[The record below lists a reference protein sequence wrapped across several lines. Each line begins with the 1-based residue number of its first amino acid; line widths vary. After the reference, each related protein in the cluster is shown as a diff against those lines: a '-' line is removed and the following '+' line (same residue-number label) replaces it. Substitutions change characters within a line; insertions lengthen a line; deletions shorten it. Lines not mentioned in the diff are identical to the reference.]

1 MTGVSV
7 QDHAEIDRIAALEAC
22 AIMDTPP
29 DPEFDFLAH
38 LAAEVCDAAMA
49 GITFIDGERQFYKS
63 AVGMVAP
70 ELPRDQSFCQHT
82 IASADPMVV
91 ENALADDRFST
102 SPLVTGGPEIR
113 FYAGAPLQ
121 TRDGAVLGAL
131 CVMDAEPRELRPHQ
145 LELLKGLAR
154 QVTAL
159 VEQRRDEGELRL
171 AINRLDHDE
180 RLAHVGAWEWDY
192 LLDNATWTPEL
203 RALFGV
209 GDEVKAGF
217 ESYMLLVHEEDR
229 DRVKLTVQAAI
240 DSGRGFSYRT
250 RIVRPDGE
258 ERTIDSRG
266 ETLRDSEGRPL
277 GMRGATVDVT
287 ELVEAER
294 RNRTQAA
301 GLRAA
306 FETALDPIL
315 IADAERRYVNI
326 NQAACTLLGY
336 SREQLLG
343 MRVEDLLPEEGRG
356 DIAASWESFVDAGRQ
371 RGEMELVK
379 ADGSRAVV
387 EFSAT
392 ANFVPG
398 RHLSLL
404 RDVTERREAER
415 EALESRRRLEET
427 QTLTQVGSWEWDL
440 GSDPQ
445 IMSDELM
452 RILGRGAH
460 SRRPSREEFIGYLHP
475 DDRASFDRVVQDALR
490 STKPYR
496 QVFRVITETGEVRT
510 IESHG
515 RVKVDK
521 AGKPV
526 RMVGAAQDI
535 TERERVAHKLR
546 VQASV
551 LDRVPAGVVASDT
564 EARITQWSHGAEE
577 LFGISAEA
585 ARGRRFD
592 ELGLIP
598 SRSQGVR
605 EAMTAQLGRGA
616 KWEGEVGLRARD
628 GRTFP
633 ALVTNS
639 PMRNEGGEIAGY
651 VGVIMDLTE
660 RQTIEDEVG
669 LQGHLLDQ
677 VEAAVIATDLANR
690 ITHWNR
696 GAEKLYG
703 WSALEALGRLAPELN
718 ALAGD
723 PDTLR
728 DSVTERTGD
737 AGSWEGEIEVRR
749 KDGSTFPAFATN
761 STVRDPSGEI
771 TGYVGV
777 SVDITEP
784 QRAEEEAR
792 DAQLETIKRL
802 ATAVEER
809 DPETGGHIERIG
821 NFAAMIAERL
831 GMDADRVRLI
841 RVSSTMHDV
850 GKVGI
855 ADDILLK
862 PGKLTDEEREVMQ
875 THTSIGHHIL
885 AGSGADLLDLAA
897 SIALTHHEH
906 VDGGGYPAGVS
917 GKDIPVEGRI
927 VAVADVFDAL
937 TSDRVYRKAFSVEK
951 AIEIME
957 EGRGSQFD
965 PKILDVLVENLESFT
980 PLLRR
985 NDSD

>member
-1 MTGVSV
+1 MTGVSA
-7 QDHAEIDRIAALEAC
+7 QDQMEIDRIAALGAC

-29 DPEFDFLAH
+29 DPEFDFLAR

-49 GITFIDGERQFYKS
+49 GISFIDGERQFYKS

-70 ELPRDQSFCQHT
+70 ELTRDQSFCQHT

-91 ENALADDRFST
+91 EDALADDRFSE

-121 TRDGAVLGAL
+121 TRDGDLLGAL
-131 CVMDAEPRELRPHQ
+131 CVMDTEPREILPHQ
-145 LELLKGLAR
+145 LELLNGLAR

-159 VEQRRDEGELRL
+159 VEQRRDEGKL
-171 AINRLDHDE
+171 ALALSRLDHDA
-180 RLAHVGAWEWDY
+180 RLAHVAAWEWDY
-192 LLDNATWTPEL
+192 VLDDATWTPEL
-203 RALFGV
+203 RALLGV
-209 GDEVKAGF
+209 GDEVKAGL
-217 ESYMLLVHEEDR
+217 ESYMRLVHEDDR
-229 DRVKLTVQAAI
+229 DRVKLTIQAAI
-240 DSGRGFSYRT
+240 DSGEGFRYRT
-250 RIVRPDGE
+250 RIVRPNGE
-258 ERTIDSRG
+258 ERTV
-266 ETLRDSEGRPL
+266 DSEAEPYVDDRGQPL

-294 RNRTQAA
+294 RNRTQAD

-315 IADAERRYVNI
+315 IADDGRRYVNV
-326 NQAACTLLGY
+326 NQAACDLLGY

-356 DIAASWESFVDAGRQ
+356 EIAASWDSFVDAGRQ

-379 ADGSRAVV
+379 ADGSSAVL

-392 ANFVPG
+392 ANFVRG

-415 EALESRRRLEET
+415 ESVESRHRLEET
-427 QTLTQVGSWEWDL
+427 QTLTQVGSWEWEL
-440 GSDPQ
+440 ESGLQ

-452 RILGRGAH
+452 RILGRSAH
-460 SRRPSREEFIGYLHP
+460 SRRPNREEFLGYLHP
-475 DDRASFDRVVQDALR
+475 DDRPSFDRVVEESLR

-515 RVKVDK
+515 RVKVDS

-526 RMVGAAQDI
+526 CMVGAAQDI
-535 TERERVAHKLR
+535 TERERVEYELR
-546 VQASV
+546 MQADV
-551 LDRVPAGVVASDT
+551 LDRVPAALIASDK
-564 EARITQWSHGAEE
+564 ERRITHWSQGAEG
-577 LFGISAEA
+577 LFGVSAEEA
-585 ARGRRFD
+585 TGRRFD

-598 SRSQGVR
+598 RKSDEVA
-605 EAMTAQLGRGA
+605 EAMRARLIEGV
-616 KWEGEVGLRARD
+616 KWEGEIGLRD
-628 GRTFP
+628 TEGRSFP

-639 PMRNEGGEIAGY
+639 PMRDERGEIAGY
-651 VGVIMDLTE
+651 VGVVMDLTE

-703 WSALEALGRLAPELN
+703 WSAAEALGRLAPELN

-728 DSVTERTGD
+728 DSVTERSGEE
-737 AGSWEGEIEVRR
+737 GSWEGEIEVRR

-771 TGYVGV
+771 SGYVGV

-784 QRAEEEAR
+784 QRIEEEAR
-792 DAQLETIKRL
+792 AAQLETIKRL
-802 ATAVEER
+802 AIAVEER
-809 DPETGGHIERIG
+809 DPETGGHIGRIG

-831 GMDADRVRLI
+831 GMDPDRVGLI

-862 PGKLTDEEREVMQ
+862 PGKLSDEERAVMQ

-906 VDGGGYPAGVS
+906 VDGGGYPAGLS
-917 GKDIPVEGRI
+917 GEDIPVEGRI

-937 TSDRVYRKAFSVEK
+937 TSDRVYRKAFSVGR

-965 PKILDVLVENLESFT
+965 PKILDVLIENLESFT

-985 NDSD
+985 NGSD